1 VRTIYTHGWP
11 GRITG
16 CVWKIQLPTSSGALH
31 ICTII
36 TTEPNQ
42 LMSTF
47 HNRMPVIL
55 DQKDYDQWLNPAP
68 HAKHP
73 ENLLLLLKPFPADKI
88 SAYPVSSLVNKP
100 GNGPSRMCRT
110 SVLIDNS

>member
-1 VRTIYTHGWP
+1 MHT
-11 GRITG
+11 
-16 CVWKIQLPTSSGALH
+16 
-31 ICTII
+31 CTII

-55 DQKDYDQWLNPAP
+55 DQKDYDQWLDAPRAP

-88 SAYPVSSLVNKP
+88 SAYPVSTLVNKP